1 MMGDESV
8 PNTTLLEKLY
18 NVYSKIGA
26 LKYINLNQIQMIKW
40 RREQYINNRN
50 AKLEKQDRTNST

>member
-8 PNTTLLEKLY
+8 PNTTLLEQLH

-26 LKYINLNQIQMIKW
+26 LKIH
-40 RREQYINNRN
+40 
-50 AKLEKQDRTNST
+50 KLKPDTNDKMEMWTIHK

>member
-8 PNTTLLEKLY
+8 PNTTLLEQLY

-40 RREQYINNRN
+40 RRVQYINNRN
-50 AKLEKQDRTNST
+50 AKLEIQDRTNST

>member
-26 LKYINLNQIQMIKW
+26 LKYINLNQIQIIKW

-50 AKLEKQDRTNST
+50 AKLEIQDRTNST

>member
-8 PNTTLLEKLY
+8 PNTTLLEQLY

-26 LKYINLNQIQMIKW
+26 LKYIN
-40 RREQYINNRN
+40 
-50 AKLEKQDRTNST
+50 

>member
-8 PNTTLLEKLY
+8 PNTTLLEQLY
-18 NVYSKIGA
+18 NVYSKTGA

-50 AKLEKQDRTNST
+50 AKLEIQDRTNST

>member
-50 AKLEKQDRTNST
+50 AKLEIQDRTNST

>member
-8 PNTTLLEKLY
+8 PNTTLLEQLY

-50 AKLEKQDRTNST
+50 AKLEIQDRTNST